1 MPYASNADLPDSI
14 KDALPEK
21 AQSVF
26 RGVVNAELEDGATE
40 ESAFAQAW
48 TAVKNGWKQNES
60 GDWVE
65 KAEPTSGDVHVPGTE
80 WRKKHLHVDFAQ
92 SNNGQYIEESVIK
105 AGIDKM
111 TVATIL
117 KFDDEARM
125 VYGWAS
131 VISENGE
138 PVVDLQND
146 IIEPQELVKATTEF
160 MLSVRKAMAMHEG
173 DKVGSVVH
181 SFPLTAEFAKSLGV
195 SCDREGWIVGVHVPD
210 DATWSRV
217 KSGELKAFSIGAQA
231 IREEV

>member
-1 MPYASNADLPDSI
+1 MHFL
-14 KDALPEK
+14 
-21 AQSVF
+21 
-26 RGVVNAELEDGATE
+26 GEDQIMT
-40 ESAFAQAW
+40 
-48 TAVKNGWKQNES
+48 T
-60 GDWVE
+60 
-65 KAEPTSGDVHVPGTE
+65 
-80 WRKKHLHVDFAQ
+80 VDFTLP
-92 SNNGQYIEESVIK
+92 NTGQYIEESVIK
-105 AGIDKM
+105 AENDIV
-111 TVATIL
+111 TVTTIL
-117 KFDDEARM
+117 KFDEEARM

-131 VISENGE
+131 VISEGGV
-138 PVVDLQND
+138 PVVDLQDD